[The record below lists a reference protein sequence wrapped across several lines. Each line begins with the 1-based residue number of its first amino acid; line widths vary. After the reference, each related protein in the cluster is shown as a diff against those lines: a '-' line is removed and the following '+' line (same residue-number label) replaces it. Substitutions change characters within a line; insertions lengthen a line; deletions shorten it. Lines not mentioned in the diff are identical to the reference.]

1 MNVTIDATGLEEARQ
16 LLANIP
22 NGTQKAFGRAINR
35 GLTAMRTA
43 ISKETRSKYV
53 VKAKDIKDTLEVKK
67 ASSRH
72 LSGKIVSTGSPLDL
86 TKFRYRIKKRGGIY
100 AQVKKGGGGTL
111 PHSFF
116 VTTGNAGLYHRV
128 SRERLPIQ
136 REFGPSIPQMIGN
149 EAVSTKIQERGREVF
164 ERELAHQISHL
175 LGGGK

>member
-1 MNVTIDATGLEEARQ
+1 MNVTIDARGLEEAQR
-16 LLANIP
+16 LLANVP
-22 NGTQKAFGRAINR
+22 KGMPKALGRSINR

-53 VKAKDIKDTLEVKK
+53 VKAADIKNTLDVKK
-67 ASSRH
+67 ASYQH
-72 LSGKIVSTGSPLDL
+72 LSGKIVSTGRPLDL

-100 AQVKKGGGGTL
+100 TQVKKGGGGTL

-116 VTTGNAGLYHRV
+116 VTTSNAGLYHRV

-149 EAVSTKIQERGREVF
+149 EAVSAKIQERGRTVY
-164 ERELAHQISHL
+164 ERELEHQISHL

>member
-1 MNVTIDATGLEEARQ
+1 MNVTIDAKGLDEARQ
-16 LLANIP
+16 LLAHIP
-22 NGTQKAFGRAINR
+22 KGTQKALGRSINR

-53 VKAKDIKDTLEVKK
+53 VKAKDIKGTLEVKR
-67 ASSRH
+67 ASHQH
-72 LSGKIVSTGSPLDL
+72 LSGKILSTGSPMDL

-116 VTTGNAGLYHRV
+116 VTTGKAGLYHRET
-128 SRERLPIQ
+128 RERLPIQ

-149 EAVSTKIQERGREVF
+149 EAVTMKIQERGREVF
-164 ERELAHQISHL
+164 ERELAHQISYL

>member
-1 MNVTIDATGLEEARQ
+1 VNVTIEGKGIEEARQ

-22 NGTQKAFGRAINR
+22 NGLPKALGRSINR

-43 ISKETRSKYV
+43 ISKETRAKYV
-53 VKAKDIKDTLEVKK
+53 VKAADIKASLSIQK
-67 ASSRH
+67 ASQSR
-72 LSGKIVSTGSPLDL
+72 LSGKIVSTGRPLDL

-116 VTTGNAGLYHRV
+116 VTTGRAGLYHRV
-128 SRERLPIQ
+128 RTARLPIK

-149 EAVSTKIQERGREVF
+149 EAVVGKIQDRGREVY
-164 ERELAHQISHL
+164 ERELEHQINYL
-175 LGGGK
+175 LGGGR